1 MPFVERG
8 KMERDGRFGVGGA
21 QILASF
27 GQVKFEAPSGT
38 STWT

>member
-1 MPFVERG
+1 MVDLG
-8 KMERDGRFGVGGA
+8 WGGA